1 MLVVMSCVVV
11 RFFAPFTTY
20 ALSCGKDAV
29 WLGLSRGRVPEYE
42 EPHVVGTMVPPAV
55 LSFFSFRRWS
65 FCFLSALFAS
75 TVAHLTEQKR
85 IRYDLLQALAP

>member
-1 MLVVMSCVVV
+1 MLVVMLCVV
-11 RFFAPFTTY
+11 RFFSPFTTY

-29 WLGLSRGRVPEYE
+29 WLGLSRGGVYPSTRNPMLSGRWCRRRFFCFL
-42 EPHVVGTMVPPAV
+42 PFVGGA
-55 LSFFSFRRWS
+55 SA
-65 FCFLSALFAS
+65 FLSALFAS